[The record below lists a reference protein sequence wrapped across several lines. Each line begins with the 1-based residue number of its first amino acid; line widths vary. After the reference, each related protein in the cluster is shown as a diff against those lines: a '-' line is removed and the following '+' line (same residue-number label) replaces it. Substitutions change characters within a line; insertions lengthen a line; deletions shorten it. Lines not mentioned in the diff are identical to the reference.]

1 MDLTASSVEAADQ
14 FLQSAN
20 VEDSSATPCLVE
32 PPTSEVH
39 GDVEVPA
46 GITSYNK
53 EVNDVGDTR
62 NDYDHHSLAADT
74 GTQNDNATST
84 AVEKVLSADI
94 VEMAAVLISPSVEK
108 NITNAKSVVT
118 RATASIECLHN
129 DVTSGQIEDY
139 ETNLE
144 TASSHS
150 SVGIPASQKYG
161 GAGTSQ
167 VSLFLHCV

>member
-1 MDLTASSVEAADQ
+1 M
-14 FLQSAN
+14 
-20 VEDSSATPCLVE
+20 
-32 PPTSEVH
+32 
-39 GDVEVPA
+39 
-46 GITSYNK
+46 
-53 EVNDVGDTR
+53 NDVGDTR
-62 NDYDHHSLAADT
+62 NYSDHHSLAADT
-74 GTQNDNATST
+74 GTQNDNAPST
-84 AVEKVLSADI
+84 AVEKALSADI
-94 VEMAAVLISPSVEK
+94 AEMAAVLISPSVEK
-108 NITNAKSVVT
+108 NITNAKSVAT

-144 TASSHS
+144 TASFHS